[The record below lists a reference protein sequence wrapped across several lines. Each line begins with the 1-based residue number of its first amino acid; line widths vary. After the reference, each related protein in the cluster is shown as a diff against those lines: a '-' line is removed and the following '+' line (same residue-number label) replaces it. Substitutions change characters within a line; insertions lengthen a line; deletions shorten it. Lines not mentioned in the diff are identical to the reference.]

1 MKEYRITFRNEIYS
15 YVDIKAENQEEAWQ
29 IGETIAINTY
39 KGDIK
44 VAHDQTV
51 DSNLEEQDSEG
62 WEVHEIEES

>member
-15 YVDIKAENQEEAWQ
+15 YVDIEAENEDDAQE
-29 IGETIAINTY
+29 IAEMISNNTY

-51 DSNLEEQDSEG
+51 DSNLEEQDAEG

>member
-15 YVDIKAENQEEAWQ
+15 YVDIEAENEDDAQE
-29 IGETIAINTY
+29 IAEMISNNTY

-62 WEVHEIEES
+62 WEVSETEEC

>member
-15 YVDIKAENQEEAWQ
+15 YVDIEAENEDDAQE
-29 IGETIAINTY
+29 IAEMISNNTY

-51 DSNLEEQDSEG
+51 DSNLEEQDAEG
-62 WEVHEIEES
+62 WEVHEVEES